1 VNEKPLPPSEK
12 RLRDAREKGDAPRSE
27 PLIAWLVLAFCI
39 EVVFACFDSACRGL
53 LEIMQSTL
61 TELGEPLVLTGLAR
75 SAWLG
80 ARFLASALAI
90 VAATAALAAIVGA
103 RACASLQ
110 FAPKALA
117 PSLKRL
123 HPLNHIKQMFS
134 TKHLTSIAIALA
146 TALLIG
152 LVGYAALV
160 HRLPLFAAMLRWQS
174 VEHGWVAGV
183 DTLHSLLRLLLAVL
197 IAPAIVSKLAA
208 KGLHLRK
215 LRMSHREAREELKQT
230 TGDPLVRARQRAA
243 LYETASAPPGSNVT
257 AGFTAG
263 CALVTNPEH
272 LAVMLYYEG
281 DERSAPVI
289 LDKGADEAAWRLADA
304 AQSHSVP
311 VFRFRK
317 LARRLYE
324 HGETNSIIPPDCYRA
339 VAIVYRLVEEI
350 QTLGACPVDPVDI
363 DDAFF
368 DE

>member
-1 VNEKPLPPSEK
+1 MNEKPHPPSEK
-12 RLRDAREKGDAPRSE
+12 RLRDAREKGDVPRSE

-39 EVVFACFDSACRGL
+39 EVVFACFDSACRAL
-53 LEIMQSTL
+53 LEIMQSTFAQ
-61 TELGEPLVLTGLAR
+61 LGEPPILAGLAR

-80 ARFLASALAI
+80 ARFLAGALAI
-90 VAATAALAAIVGA
+90 VAATATLAAIVGA
-103 RACASLQ
+103 WTCASLH
-110 FAPKALA
+110 FAPKVLA

-123 HPLNHIKQMFS
+123 HPLNHFKQMFS

-160 HRLPLFAAMLRWQS
+160 HRLPLFAAMMRWQS
-174 VEHGWVAGV
+174 AEHGWLAGV

-208 KGLHLRK
+208 TGQHLRK
-215 LRMSHREAREELKQT
+215 LRMSHREAKEELKQT

-243 LYETASAPPGSNVT
+243 LYETATAPPGSNV
-257 AGFTAG
+257 TAG

-281 DERSAPVI
+281 EERSAPLI
-289 LDKGADEAAWRLADA
+289 LDKGADEAAWRMTDA

-311 VFRFRK
+311 VFRSRK

-350 QTLGACPVDPVDI
+350 QMLGACPVDPIDI